1 LPLPDDKPSLA
12 DFCQLQTLIYTRP
25 WQQALKLTKGD
36 NPISEIHGHIT
47 GLRASEISAAERLY
61 RRRVPVDKILSPELA
76 KTMCQLSLEIRR
88 PIAVLVTRRGLV
100 QEVIIGTELMLSPMT
115 MAKFRAGSR
124 SLRGL
129 RLIRTQL
136 HDQPLSQ
143 ELLTDLA
150 FLRLD
155 LIGVLTVSAD
165 ATPGNLYLAHLLPP
179 NVTGQLF
186 KILKGSPFQ
195 HVAIP
200 FDQFIEELEA
210 ELQLARAHHAVG
222 DGKESALLV
231 SASPQGRAEQ
241 EERLAELAELAMSA
255 GVTVIDRMA
264 QRTSAGHQRYLL
276 GSGKLKEVLIQTLH
290 KGADM
295 VILDQTLSPAQSR
308 AISEMTDIKVIDRT
322 QLILDIFA
330 RRAHSREGKV
340 QVELAQLHYLL
351 PRLSGKGTHLSR
363 LGGGI
368 GTRGPGETKLET
380 DRRRIRDRITHLE
393 RELIQFAR
401 QQGQR
406 RARRGRHD
414 LPVISLVGYTNAG
427 KSTLLNVLTKSQVS
441 AENRLFETLDTT
453 SRRLRFPQ
461 DREVIITDTVG
472 FIRDLPKELLGA
484 FRTTLEELREADL
497 LLHVVDA
504 SAVDIDVQITAVISI
519 LEELRLGDIP
529 RLLVFNKCDRLP
541 VNHVGPL
548 CRRYHAIGVSA
559 LQSDT
564 LRPLLT
570 QLEAR
575 VRALPLEQDRDGIA
589 SPDNGLAVAS
599 LR

>member
-1 LPLPDDKPSLA
+1 
-12 DFCQLQTLIYTRP
+12 
-25 WQQALKLTKGD
+25 
-36 NPISEIHGHIT
+36 
-47 GLRASEISAAERLY
+47 
-61 RRRVPVDKILSPELA
+61 
-76 KTMCQLSLEIRR
+76 MCQLSQDIRR
-88 PIAVLVTRRGLV
+88 PIGVLLTRRGLV
-100 QEVIIGTELMLSPMT
+100 QEIIVGTDLTLSPT
-115 MAKFRAGSR
+115 TLAKFRAGAR

-143 ELLTDLA
+143 EALTDLA

-155 LIGVLTVSAD
+155 LIGVLSVGPD
-165 ATPGNLYLAHLLPP
+165 GNPGNLYLAHLLPP

-186 KILKGSPFQ
+186 EVLHATPFHQCAIL
-195 HVAIP
+195 
-200 FDQFIEELEA
+200 FDRFIEELEA
-210 ELQLARAHHAVG
+210 DLQQARAHHAVA
-222 DGKESALLV
+222 DGKESAILV

-241 EERLAELAELAMSA
+241 EDRLVELAELATSA
-255 GVTVIDRMA
+255 EVTVIDRVA
-264 QRTSAGHQRYLL
+264 QRTPDGHQRYLL

-295 VILDQTLSPAQSR
+295 VIFDQTLSPAQSR

-351 PRLSGKGTHLSR
+351 PRLSGKGTQLSR

-393 RELIQFAR
+393 REIAHFAR
-401 QQGQR
+401 HQDQR
-406 RARRGRHD
+406 RSKRGRHG

-441 AENRLFETLDTT
+441 AQNRLFETLDTT

-472 FIRDLPKELLGA
+472 FIRDLPQELVGA
-484 FRTTLEELREADL
+484 FRTTLDELREADL

-504 SAVDIDVQITAVISI
+504 SAVDIDIQITAVIAI
-519 LEELRLGDIP
+519 LQELHLDAILRM
-529 RLLVFNKCDRLP
+529 LVFNKCDRLP
-541 VNHVGPL
+541 PQHIEPL
-548 CRRYHAIGVSA
+548 CRRYEAVGISA
-559 LQSDT
+559 LQPAT
-564 LRPLLT
+564 LRPLLAR
-570 QLEAR
+570 LEAH
-575 VRALPLEQDRDGIA
+575 VRALTAEQDRTTGLPSADDALALA
-589 SPDNGLAVAS
+589 SRP
-599 LR
+599 

>member
-1 LPLPDDKPSLA
+1 LA
-12 DFCQLQTLIYTRP
+12 RTFNSH
-25 WQQALKLTKGD
+25 LTIRCHSIDEKERS
-36 NPISEIHGHIT
+36 ISDIHGHIT
-47 GLRASEISAAERLY
+47 GLRASDILAAERLY
-61 RRRVPVDKILSPELA
+61 RRRVSTDKVISPELA
-76 KTMCQLSLEIRR
+76 KTMCQLSIDIRR
-88 PIAVLVTRRGLV
+88 PIGVLLTRRGLV
-100 QEVIIGTELMLSPMT
+100 QEVIVGTELSLTPT
-115 MAKFRAGSR
+115 TLAKFRTGAR

-136 HDQPLSQ
+136 HDLPLSQ
-143 ELLTDLA
+143 ESLTDLA

-155 LIGVLTVSAD
+155 LIGVLSITPEAS
-165 ATPGNLYLAHLLPP
+165 PGNLYLAHLLPP
-179 NVTGQLF
+179 NPTGQLF
-186 KILKGSPFQ
+186 RIFKGVPFHQ
-195 HVAIP
+195 HSML

-210 ELQLARAHHAVG
+210 ELQLARDHHAVG
-222 DGKESALLV
+222 GKESALLV
-231 SASPQGRAEQ
+231 SASPLSRAEQ
-241 EERLAELAELAMSA
+241 EERLAELAELATSA
-255 GVTVIDRMA
+255 GVTVIDCMA
-264 QRTSAGHQRYLL
+264 QRTSDGHQRYLL
-276 GSGKLKEVLIQTLH
+276 GSGKLKDVLIQTLH

-351 PRLSGKGTHLSR
+351 PRLSGKGTQLSR

-393 RELIQFAR
+393 RELKQFAR
-401 QQGQR
+401 RQDQR
-406 RARRGRHD
+406 RARRGRHA

-427 KSTLLNVLTKSQVS
+427 KSTLLNLLTRSQVS

-504 SAVDIDVQITAVISI
+504 SALDIDVQITAVIGI
-519 LEELRLGDIP
+519 LEELRLDHIP
-529 RLLVFNKCDRLP
+529 RLLVFNKCDRIPADHLE
-541 VNHVGPL
+541 PL
-548 CRRYHAIGVSA
+548 CRRYHAIGISA
-559 LQSDT
+559 LQAGTLHPLMAQLATRVQALTKEPDINADIPSSD
-564 LRPLLT
+564 
-570 QLEAR
+570 
-575 VRALPLEQDRDGIA
+575 D
-589 SPDNGLAVAS
+589 GLALAY
-599 LR
+599 RR